1 MIYSPPKTADRL
13 PIVDL
18 AGSFTGDPAARDA
31 VVREIRAAVCD
42 TGFLYVK
49 NHGVDQAIVD
59 GAFAEA
65 RRFLTL
71 PFEVKDRVRRG
82 AGKRGFEALEGQATG
97 RGPDG
102 KRLAGD
108 VKESFNFGRD
118 RGPKQTSFALDQ
130 WPDDLP
136 GFRER
141 CEAYYTAVDGLAQH
155 LIRLLTLSLELPAD
169 YFAEAFRYPHA
180 TCRLLRYPP
189 QPANPKENQMGAG
202 PHTDV
207 GAITILAQDDQQ
219 ALEVRNLQGEWI
231 RATPVRGTFVVN
243 IADVFPR
250 WTNDRYHSSVHR
262 VMNNTSGADRYSIV
276 FFVSPSHDTRI
287 TCVPTCRPAAGD
299 PAYEPIVFGEYS
311 AARLAES
318 RAHAKPS

>member
-1 MIYSPPKTADRL
+1 MIYTPPKTAERL

-18 AGSFTGDPAARDA
+18 AGDDVVAA
-31 VVREIRAAVCD
+31 IRAAVCD

-49 NHGVDQAIVD
+49 NHGIDPAVVA

-65 RRFLTL
+65 KRFLTL
-71 PFEVKDRVRRG
+71 SQALKERISRG
-82 AGKRGFEALEGQATG
+82 TGKRGYEGLEGQATG
-97 RGPDG
+97 VGPDG

-118 RGPKQTSFALDQ
+118 RGPRQTSFAQDQ

-141 CEAYYTAVDGLAQH
+141 CEAYYTAVDGLAQR
-155 LIRLLTLSLELPAD
+155 LVRLLTRSLDLPED
-169 YFAEAFRYPHA
+169 YFAQAFRYPHA

-189 QPANPKENQMGAG
+189 QPANPKANQMGAG

-207 GAITILAQDDQQ
+207 GAITILAQDEHQ

-231 RATPVRGTFVVN
+231 RATPVPGTFVVN
-243 IADVFPR
+243 IADTFPR

-262 VMNNTSGADRYSIV
+262 VMNNTSGTDRYSIV
-276 FFVSPSHDTRI
+276 FFFSPSHDTVI
-287 TCVPTCRPAAGD
+287 ECVPSCRPATGD
-299 PAYEPIVFGEYS
+299 PAYAPIRFGEYS
-311 AARLAES
+311 AARLAAS
-318 RAHAKPS
+318 RAHAAKA